1 MVNRIVEMGGI
12 WAEGAPD
19 VPPAPGGIPV
29 PGVTYANTTLTEIRI
44 NRAWPYTD
52 VAASNDFNEIIR
64 RMTLLHTQMEKQGVL
79 SYSLLT
85 DYVVGAM
92 VLGFDEIVYRAISI
106 SGPESGGAV
115 DPVGASLSIWKKVGT
130 VIQVSTTGL
139 ATGTIDYSGIID
151 VPIADQT
158 EAEAGAI
165 DNKAMTPLK
174 TKFAIDAFVTS
185 ATETNEGIAEL
196 SDSGEALAGTD
207 HTTIMTPLRV
217 KNAIDAIPPPP
228 TPTQLW
234 TESGSDVYRPT
245 GNVGVGLAPSE
256 AKLDVDG
263 QVKIRG
269 GAPAADKILT
279 CVDASG
285 LATWADP
292 GGGGEGPLQTTV
304 VSGTTPSANG
314 TSLQMTHTVP
324 FANIRGIEVIIDSSQ
339 GYIVHPN
346 TVLQNTNFTVR
357 AAGDKV
363 IVFFEINSD
372 NLWNKQCYA
381 IISYVEVAAT

>member
-1 MVNRIVEMGGI
+1 MANRTVEIGGI

-29 PGVTYANTTLTEIRI
+29 PGVTYANTTLTESRI

-64 RMTLLHTQMEKQGVL
+64 RMTLLHTEMEKQGVL
-79 SYSLLT
+79 SYSIFT

-92 VLGFDEIVYRAISI
+92 VLGSNWIAYRAISI
-106 SGPESGGAV
+106 SGPNSGGFV
-115 DPVGASLSIWKKVGT
+115 DPVGGDLAKWKKVGT
-130 VIQVSTTGL
+130 VIQVDTSGL
-139 ATGTIDYSGIID
+139 ATGSIDYSGTID
-151 VPIADQT
+151 VPIASQT

-165 DNKAMTPLK
+165 DDKAMTPLK

-196 SDSGEALAGTD
+196 SEETEALTGSD

-217 KNAIDAIPPPP
+217 KNVVDAIPPPVIP
-228 TPTQLW
+228 PQLW
-234 TESGSDVYRPT
+234 TESGSDVYRPG
-245 GNVGVGLAPSE
+245 GNVGIGVIPSG

-269 GAPAADKILT
+269 GTPAADAILT

-285 LATWADP
+285 LATWVP
-292 GGGGEGPLQTTV
+292 TGGGGGPLQMKV
-304 VSGTTPSANG
+304 VSGTMPGSNNSAVTMAHNL
-314 TSLQMTHTVP
+314 TFSD
-324 FANIRGIEVIIDSSQ
+324 IRGFIVFIGDILFPGIYFPPLGASLTDFNAII
-339 GYIVHPN
+339 N
-346 TVLQNTNFTVR
+346 NTNV
-357 AAGDKV
+357 
-363 IVFFEINSD
+363 EIQTLQDSD
-372 NLWNKQCYA
+372 GLWNKQCYSV
-381 IISYVEVAAT
+381 IFHV